1 MYQINR
7 VKFCYIGL
15 RVRHLPWARR
25 AWRKI
30 VASGEHSVI
39 WWFILL
45 VHSSTSWQIIL
56 GSELEHS
63 SVLDLSGFSLVLLT
77 WPKSGHSY
85 GPAEGVK
92 NRMHACKLYMLSRFS
107 RVRLCVTLWTA
118 AHQAPPSLGFSRQ
131 EYWSGLPFPSL
142 IHAGMLSHFSRV
154 RLCATLWMTEGRI
167 CARGRV
173 TFHQSSSILGSN
185 LYLVRTEETLRAKEL
200 SKFLLQVLHLPNK
213 EAMTVRQ
220 LAPHSEA
227 NENWALPQQFWEM
240 IPLKGY
246 QPESWEDCAPLMP
259 NPRHKMQQGKPF
271 NNGQSSS
278 PQRVVRSW
286 QCKCLLFDIA
296 LECSLLRL
304 KGLLISGNE
313 GHRGNF
319 WFWRGTG
326 METCVRE
333 WNRGGGH

>member
-1 MYQINR
+1 MHAESLQSCPTLCDPMDR
-7 VKFCYIGL
+7 SPPG
-15 RVRHLPWARR
+15 
-25 AWRKI
+25 
-30 VASGEHSVI
+30 
-39 WWFILL
+39 
-45 VHSSTSWQIIL
+45 
-56 GSELEHS
+56 S
-63 SVLDLSGFSLVLLT
+63 SVPGILQARILEWVAISFSNTCV
-77 WPKSGHSY
+77 H
-85 GPAEGVK
+85 AEPLQS
-92 NRMHACKLYMLSRFS
+92 CPT
-107 RVRLCVTLWTA
+107 LCD
-118 AHQAPPSLGFSRQ
+118 PMDDR
-131 EYWSGLPFPSL
+131 
-142 IHAGMLSHFSRV
+142 
-154 RLCATLWMTEGRI
+154 EGRI

-278 PQRVVRSW
+278 PQRVVGSW

-313 GHRGNF
+313 GHRGYF